1 MLGVGFAAL
10 LYFREK
16 RFAER
21 PGLRRVLAVLRAAA
35 VTLIALFL
43 LEPMM
48 RYLEREIE
56 PPIVVIAA
64 DNSQSMVLGRDSAEA
79 RTAVPALM
87 EEVRDALSGDY
98 DVATYTFGQNIREG
112 LDFTFDEPVTDV
124 SALFAEVSSRY
135 ANRNIGAVILAT
147 DGLYNRGANPRYSLG
162 GVPYKV
168 LPVAM
173 GDTAVR
179 RDARIAEVAVN
190 RVAYLGNKF
199 PIETVLEAHK
209 LEGRNLNFTI
219 SKGNEVLYQQT
230 VTATGSAY
238 RTTLRAILDADE
250 AGTQRYTLRV
260 SPLEGEVTLAN
271 NTRDVFVEVIDGRQK
286 IAIIAAAPHP
296 DIGALRSAISASENY
311 QAEVHLLA
319 DFDGSIEGYDLL
331 ILHQVPHTH
340 PNSEA
345 LRQKVLQS
353 EVPVFAIVGGQT
365 ALRMLSRFALGVD
378 LANHRGSYHDVGGSL
393 AAGFSVFKVEEG
405 MSEFFRDAPPLKSP
419 FGEWRKANSAD
430 VLLQQRVGSIRTD
443 DPLLLVNRTSSGRK
457 VAALLGEGLWRWRLY
472 DYATAESHERFDGFM
487 GSLVQYLAL
496 KSDKRFFR
504 LNHERTFMENEPVII
519 TAEVYNEAY
528 EPVNEGEVSL
538 VFRDSEGLEFPFAFS
553 RTATAY
559 RLDAGAL
566 PVGTYTYQAT
576 AQRGAETLE
585 ESGAITVKPFAL
597 EGAQLTANHS
607 LLEGIAAATD
617 GRVFY
622 PDQVEAIKAYLDEE
636 SQLQP
641 VSYTTEVFDSALNL
655 RWVFFLILA
664 LLSAEWFLRKRS
676 GNY

>member
-16 RFAER
+16 RFADR
-21 PGLRRVLAVLRAAA
+21 PGLRRVLAMLRAAA

-79 RTAVPALM
+79 RSTVPTLIEDLRASL
-87 EEVRDALSGDY
+87 AGDY
-98 DVATYTFGQNIREG
+98 DVATYTFGQEIREG
-112 LDFTFDEPVTDV
+112 LDFTFDEPVTDL
-124 SALFAEVSSRY
+124 SALFTEVGSRY

-168 LPVAM
+168 LPVAL

-199 PIETVLEAHK
+199 PIEVVLEAQK

-219 SKGNEVLYQQT
+219 TRGSEVLYQET
-230 VTATGSAY
+230 VAVGGRTF

-260 SPLEGEVTLAN
+260 RPLEGEVTLAN
-271 NTRDVFVEVIDGRQK
+271 NTREVFIEVIDGRQK
-286 IAIIAAAPHP
+286 IAIVAAAPHP
-296 DIGALRSAISASENY
+296 DIGAMRSAIAASENY
-311 QAEVHLLA
+311 EAEVHLLA
-319 DFDGSIEGYDLL
+319 DFDGDLEGYDLL
-331 ILHQVPHTH
+331 VLHQVPHTH

-353 EVPVFAIVGGQT
+353 DVPVLAIVGGQT
-365 ALRMLSRFALGVD
+365 ELRMLSRFALGVD
-378 LANHRGSYHDVGGSL
+378 LANHRGSYHDVGGVV
-393 AAGFSVFKVEEG
+393 AAGFALYKVEEG
-405 MSEFFRDAPPLKSP
+405 MAEFFRDAPPLKSP

-430 VLLQQRVGSIRTD
+430 VLLYQRIGSIQTE
-443 DPLLLVNRTSSGRK
+443 DPLLVFNRTSSGRK
-457 VAALLGEGLWRWRLY
+457 VASLLGEGLWRWRLY
-472 DYATAESHERFDGFM
+472 DYATAESHERFDRFL
-487 GSLVQYLAL
+487 GSLIQYLAL

-504 LNHERTFMENEPVII
+504 INHERSFMENEPVIL

-528 EPVNEGEVSL
+528 EPVNEGEVNV
-538 VFRDSEGLEFPFAFS
+538 VFRDAEGLEFPFAFS
-553 RTATAY
+553 RTASAY

-566 PVGTYTYQAT
+566 PVGTYAYQA
-576 AQRGAETLE
+576 AASRGNETLE
-585 ESGAITVKPFAL
+585 ASGSFTVKPFAL

-607 LLEGIAAATD
+607 LLEGIASATD

-622 PDQVEAIKAYLDEE
+622 SDQLGLVKAYLEEE

-641 VSYTTEVFDSALNL
+641 VSYTTEVFDTALNL
-655 RWVFFLILA
+655 RWVCFFILA